1 MAYKKSLPIEEYNV
15 SDIERFGQDETL
27 ILEFPCDFPIKV
39 VGRASGDLHVQIC
52 EIVCR
57 HDNEFSAETRL
68 QCRDSSAGKY
78 QSLTV
83 NIRAVSKTQID
94 AVYQDLKA
102 CELVLWAL

>member
-1 MAYKKSLPIEEYNV
+1 M
-15 SDIERFGQDETL
+15 ERFGQGEEL
-27 ILEFPCDFPIKV
+27 VMEFPCDFLIKV
-39 VGRASGDLHVQIC
+39 VGRADVAFHTRIC

-57 HDNEFSAETRL
+57 HDDSFDPLERL
-68 QCRDSSAGKY
+68 QRKDSSAGKY

-83 NIRAVSKTQID
+83 NLRATSKEHID

>member
-1 MAYKKSLPIEEYNV
+1 MER
-15 SDIERFGQDETL
+15 ERFGMHAEL

-39 VGRASGDLHVQIC
+39 VGRADASFQARIC

-57 HDNEFSAETRL
+57 HDGEFDPAERL
-68 QCRDSSAGKY
+68 QSRDSAAGKY

-83 NIRAVSKTQID
+83 NLRATSKEQID
-94 AVYQDLKA
+94 AVYQELQA

>member
-1 MAYKKSLPIEEYNV
+1 M
-15 SDIERFGQDETL
+15 DRFGQDQEL
-27 ILEFPCDFPIKV
+27 VMEFPCDFPIKV
-39 VGRASGDLHVQIC
+39 VGRTDENFHVRIC

-57 HDNEFSAETRL
+57 HDDGFTTEGLAFRH
-68 QCRDSSAGKY
+68 SSGGKY

-83 NIRAVSKTQID
+83 NLRATSKEQID

>member
-1 MAYKKSLPIEEYNV
+1 M
-15 SDIERFGQDETL
+15 ERFGQQEEL
-27 ILEFPCDFPIKV
+27 VLEFPCDFPIKV
-39 VGRASGDLHVQIC
+39 VGRAEVEFHLRIC

-57 HDNEFSAETRL
+57 HDDCFNPDEHL
-68 QCRDSSAGKY
+68 QRRDSSAGKY

-83 NIRAVSKTQID
+83 NLRATSKTQID